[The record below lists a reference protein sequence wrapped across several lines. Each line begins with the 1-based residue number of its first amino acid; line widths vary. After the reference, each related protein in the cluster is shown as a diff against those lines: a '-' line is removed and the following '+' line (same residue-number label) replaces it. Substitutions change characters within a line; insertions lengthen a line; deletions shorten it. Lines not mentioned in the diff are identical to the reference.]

1 MLQQRLNDMKKT
13 FQKELKTTS
22 GKGANASHENG
33 TDDNSSIQIDPYDNI
48 NHSQS
53 NMDDRKTPIEFF
65 AGSSSAI
72 SPFSSSK
79 GPTSNNLCGIGAVEE
94 ELGNSVD
101 LQYLKH
107 VIFKFLTS
115 KEYEVIKLTQN
126 SHLNLFIMIYYNAN
140 AMKYKVNIFT
150 KTGIA

>member
-1 MLQQRLNDMKKT
+1 MKKT

-22 GKGANASHENG
+22 GRGTNANHENG
-33 TDDNSSIQIDPYDNI
+33 TDDNSSIQIDPHENI
-48 NHSQS
+48 NQSQR
-53 NMDDRKTPIEFF
+53 NLDDRRTPIEFF
-65 AGSSSAI
+65 ASSSSTI

-79 GPTSNNLCGIGAVEE
+79 GPTLNNLSGLAMEE

-115 KEYEVIKLTQN
+115 KEYEVIKFFRVPYVLLVPFHDQL
-126 SHLNLFIMIYYNAN
+126 SYCECA
-140 AMKYKVNIFT
+140 
-150 KTGIA
+150 

>member
-22 GKGANASHENG
+22 GKGANSSHENG

-48 NHSQS
+48 NQSQS
-53 NMDDRKTPIEFF
+53 NLDDRKTPIEFF

-72 SPFSSSK
+72 FPFSFSK
-79 GPTSNNLCGIGAVEE
+79 GPTLNSLSGLGAMEE

-115 KEYEVIKLTQN
+115 KEYEVIKL
-126 SHLNLFIMIYYNAN
+126 LRIVI
-140 AMKYKVNIFT
+140 
-150 KTGIA
+150 

>member
-1 MLQQRLNDMKKT
+1 MKKT

-22 GKGANASHENG
+22 GRGANANHENG
-33 TDDNSSIQIDPYDNI
+33 TDDNSSIQIDPHENV
-48 NHSQS
+48 NQSQS
-53 NMDDRKTPIEFF
+53 NLDDRRTPIEFL
-65 AGSSSAI
+65 AGSSSTI

-79 GPTSNNLCGIGAVEE
+79 GTTSNNLSGLKAMEE

-115 KEYEVIKLTQN
+115 KEYEVIKIFRVH
-126 SHLNLFIMIYYNAN
+126 SVPIVYYSVRALNL
-140 AMKYKVNIFT
+140 KVDILSNRQSNSPER
-150 KTGIA
+150 

>member
-1 MLQQRLNDMKKT
+1 MKKT

-22 GKGANASHENG
+22 GRGANANHENG
-33 TDDNSSIQIDPYDNI
+33 TDDNSSIQIDPHENI
-48 NHSQS
+48 NQSQS
-53 NMDDRKTPIEFF
+53 NLDDRRTPIEFF
-65 AGSSSAI
+65 TSSSSTI

-79 GPTSNNLCGIGAVEE
+79 GPTLNNLSGLRAMEE

-115 KEYEVIKLTQN
+115 KEYEVIKIFRVSYVLLVPFFSFISYYIVYALELKVDILSNRQSN
-126 SHLNLFIMIYYNAN
+126 SPER
-140 AMKYKVNIFT
+140 
-150 KTGIA
+150 